1 MKKRFLSLALSALI
15 VIPFAAAC
23 NSGDA
28 TTTAGSPSIGTTT
41 AGATTDSDFDTSKTI
56 NVVTRENGSGTRGA
70 FVEIVGVVD
79 SEDNDAIYQ
88 EAVVQQGTN
97 AVMSTVA
104 GDLYG
109 IGYISLGSLN
119 ETVKTVKVNGS
130 EPTVENIKAGDYPI
144 SRPFN
149 IAYKD
154 GGLSELGQ
162 DFVNFIMSAEGQAI
176 VAENSLIEAEDAAPA
191 YASSGATGDIVV
203 GGSTS
208 VTPAMEALAE
218 AYMERNVDTN
228 IEIQSTG
235 STAGITGVI
244 DGNVE
249 IGMASR
255 ELKDEEAAVLKHQA
269 IGIDGIA
276 IIVHN
281 NNPIDDL
288 SLEQVKTIYLGET
301 TAWSEV
307 E

>member
-176 VAENSLIEAEDAAPA
+176 VAENSLIEADDAAPA

>member
-1 MKKRFLSLALSALI
+1 MALSALI

-41 AGATTDSDFDTSKTI
+41 AGATTDPDFDTSKTI

-176 VAENSLIEAEDAAPA
+176 VAENSLIEADDAAPA
-191 YASSGATGDIVV
+191 YSSSGATGDIVV

>member
-1 MKKRFLSLALSALI
+1 MALSALI

-176 VAENSLIEAEDAAPA
+176 VAENSLIEADDAAPA

>member
-176 VAENSLIEAEDAAPA
+176 VAENSLIEADDAAPA

-281 NNPIDDL
+281 NHPIDDL